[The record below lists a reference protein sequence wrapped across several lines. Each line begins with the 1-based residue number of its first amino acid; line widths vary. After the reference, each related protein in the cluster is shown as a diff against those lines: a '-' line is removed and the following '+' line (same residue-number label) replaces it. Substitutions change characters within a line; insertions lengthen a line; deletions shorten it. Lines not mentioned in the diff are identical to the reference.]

1 MLPGGRLLATFQ
13 PKERIV
19 MAINNKT
26 NRVAS
31 LAAEQKLI
39 DGTHQFLS
47 TLTSIP
53 VGSQTVT
60 PAQIVQVFEGRIAT
74 GKAAVVAS
82 DARAAAVKAD
92 RDERA
97 KTAPFVHA
105 FKRIVIGMF
114 LQSPDTLGAF
124 GLKPPKVAKKPAA
137 DKAAAAVK
145 AKATKT
151 ARGPTGSK
159 QRAKIKGTVPAT
171 GGSPQPSPAAPA
183 SPAPA
188 PSPVAGSPPTATPSA
203 APAAPAAPKA
213 GA

>member
-1 MLPGGRLLATFQ
+1 
-13 PKERIV
+13 

-26 NRVAS
+26 NRVAE

-39 DGTHQFLS
+39 DGTNQFLS
-47 TLTSIP
+47 SLPSIP

-60 PAQIVQVFEGRIAT
+60 PAQIVQVIEGRIAS
-74 GKAAVVAS
+74 GKAAVAAS

-105 FKRIVIGMF
+105 FKRIVVGMF
-114 LQSPDTLGAF
+114 LQSPDTLGVF
-124 GLKPPKVAKKPAA
+124 GLKAPKVAKKPAA
-137 DKAAAAVK
+137 NKAAAAVK
-145 AKATKT
+145 AKATKQ

-171 GGSPQPSPAAPA
+171 SSPQPSPA
-183 SPAPA
+183 SPAPT
-188 PSPVAGSPPTATPSA
+188 AGSPPTGTPSP
-203 APAAPAAPKA
+203 APAAPVASK
-213 GA
+213 